1 NLLARL
7 GNHPRGARNLLA
19 QLGNHPKGDR
29 NLLAVTDVQQGD
41 RKPLFVKSDRD
52 LLILVEED
60 SRNRQLDA
68 IPLDHRRQLG
78 IEAILGI

>member
-1 NLLARL
+1 
-7 GNHPRGARNLLA
+7 GARNLLA